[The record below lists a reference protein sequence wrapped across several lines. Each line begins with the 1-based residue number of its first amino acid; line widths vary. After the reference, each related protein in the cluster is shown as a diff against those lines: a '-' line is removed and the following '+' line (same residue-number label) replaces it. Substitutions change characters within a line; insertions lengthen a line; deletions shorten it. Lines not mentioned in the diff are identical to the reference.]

1 MKFEA
6 GFPEYLRAYIQDGS
20 DKETLSRA
28 MRNQLL
34 AESDWTQATD
44 SPLTTEQKAAW
55 ATYRQALR
63 DVTAQEG
70 FPGSI
75 QWPVAP

>member
-1 MKFEA
+1 MTTNPLYMLNPDAE
-6 GFPEYLRAYIQDGS
+6 RIV
-20 DKETLSRA
+20 ET
-28 MRNQLL
+28 RNQFL
-34 AESDWTQATD
+34 ANSDWTQMPD

-70 FPGSI
+70 FPNSI
-75 QWPVAP
+75 QWPVSP

>member
-1 MKFEA
+1 MYTHPLSFISLEA
-6 GFPEYLRAYIQDGS
+6 RDVIEQ
-20 DKETLSRA
+20 
-28 MRNQLL
+28 RNHLL
-34 AESDWTQATD
+34 VDSDWTQLPD

-55 ATYRQALR
+55 ATYRQELR

>member
-1 MKFEA
+1 MLINPKYMGNEEA
-6 GFPEYLRAYIQDGS
+6 EKACQI
-20 DKETLSRA
+20 
-28 MRNQLL
+28 RNMIL
-34 AESDWTQATD
+34 ANSDWTQMPD

-75 QWPVAP
+75 QWPVSP